1 MAYLQGL
8 NMFTTWMRDDGLT
21 WVIGR
26 DQGIHIQLSHKQNQS
41 QFFTRFPDVTI
52 GPPLG
57 VLVYF
62 FIKFFFIIGSMRISS
77 VPMTPLYDDSDT
89 PPAFIKLSKKYI
101 DKREK
106 KDIKKK
112 DHH

>member
-57 VLVYF
+57 VL
-62 FIKFFFIIGSMRISS
+62 KS
-77 VPMTPLYDDSDT
+77 VPILY
-89 PPAFIKLSKKYI
+89 AVIVKLCQLMI
-101 DKREK
+101 EK
-106 KDIKKK
+106 TLVWCKLYQA
-112 DHH
+112 